1 VTTKYVRLFSEK
13 ESSNCKADKADRAKH
28 TDEIA
33 RSTNEVKGRHPVSEC
48 AMARVVKLIRKSFGC
63 ASLFPH
69 TLGMQPIFE
78 VTNHC
83 RVVHIEG
90 DQVKKLAAQAENN
103 D

>member
-1 VTTKYVRLFSEK
+1 VTTKYVCLFSKK
-13 ESSNCKADKADRAKH
+13 ERSNSKADKADRAKH

-33 RSTNEVKGRHPVSEC
+33 RSTNEVKSRHPVSEC
-48 AMARVVKLIRKSFGC
+48 AMARVVKLISKSFGC
-63 ASLFPH
+63 ASLFSH
-69 TLGMQPIFE
+69 ALGMLSIFE

-90 DQVKKLAAQAENN
+90 DQVKNLAAQAENN